1 MGLFARQTISSQ
13 TIARMKELRRR
24 GQGVKLHDW
33 EVLEFDPAEPHGVI
47 ENVLE
52 WCKRTVAEC
61 RRPYG
66 INSFDLTLAFRV
78 GSDGNVRSLS
88 FKRMKPI
95 ELYDDSFASRLL
107 EGLGLHVSQPAP
119 LRVSAGFFSWGD
131 AAHQALA
138 RETR

>member
-1 MGLFARQTISSQ
+1 MALFGRQTISAQ
-13 TIARMKELRRR
+13 TIARMKEMRRR
-24 GQGVKLHDW
+24 GHGVKLHDW
-33 EVLEFDPAEPHGVI
+33 EVAEFDPSAPHGIV
-47 ENVLE
+47 ENVVD

-78 GSDGNVRSLS
+78 GADGAVRSLN

-95 ELYDDSFASRLL
+95 ELYDDSFAARLL
-107 EGLGLHVSQPAP
+107 EALGLHAAQPVP

-131 AAHQALA
+131 AAHQALS
-138 RETR
+138 RESS